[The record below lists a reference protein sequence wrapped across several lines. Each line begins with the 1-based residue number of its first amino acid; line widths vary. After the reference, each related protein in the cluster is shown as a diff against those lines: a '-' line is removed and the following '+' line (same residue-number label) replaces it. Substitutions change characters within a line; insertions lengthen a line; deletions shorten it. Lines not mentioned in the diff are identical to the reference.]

1 MTFSDLHLKPSL
13 LKALEKKA
21 YTDPTP
27 IQIELIP
34 AIFKGGDILAG
45 AQTGTG
51 KTAAFALPI
60 LQDLSGKHQEGQHY
74 PKAIVLVPT
83 RELAKQVH
91 QSFVEYGAFL
101 PLRSEVLYGGGNF
114 KAQENRLKKG
124 ADIIVTTTG
133 RLLEHIGKHHLDL
146 SAVKFLVMDEADTIL
161 DMGFLKE
168 VSQILQYLPEKRQNI
183 LISATLS
190 TPLKNLSRQIL
201 HKPKRIEVDS
211 MGTAASLVKQI
222 VYPVETEKKAELLSY
237 LIGSRNYTMV
247 MVFVRKKAEA
257 DMVAEELKLSGLKT
271 AVIHGD
277 KSSGERSRALNDFKE
292 GKVRVLV
299 ATDIAA
305 RGLDIPDMEVVF
317 SYDIP
322 HVTQDYIHR
331 IGRTGRAG
339 KSGLAITL
347 ISPGEM
353 VALREVERMLGRPLP
368 QEKLEGYTPKVM
380 GIQKGARK
388 SEKKK
393 SIEGAFGNKKK
404 KSTTF
409 SKTKKRKTTKR
420 DGFKVYDS
428 DKSGKDKKKG
438 RK

>member
-1 MTFSDLHLKPSL
+1 MSFSDLHLKPSL

-27 IQIELIP
+27 IQRALIP
-34 AIFKGGDILAG
+34 AIFTGGDVLAG

-190 TPLKNLSRQIL
+190 APLKNLSGQIL

-211 MGTAASLVKQI
+211 MGTAASSVKQI
-222 VYPVETEKKAELLSY
+222 VYPVEAEKKAELLSY
-237 LIGSRNYTMV
+237 LIGSRNYTMAL
-247 MVFVRKKAEA
+247 VFVRKKAEA

-271 AVIHGD
+271 EVIHGE
-277 KSSGERSRALNDFKE
+277 KSSGERSRALNAFKE
-292 GKVRVLV
+292 GKIRVLV

-305 RGLDIPDMEVVF
+305 RGLDIPALEVVF

-339 KSGLAITL
+339 KAGLAITL
-347 ISPGEM
+347 ISPGET
-353 VALREVERMLGRPLP
+353 VALRDVERMLGRPIP
-368 QEKLEGYTPKVM
+368 QERLEGYAPKVM
-380 GIQKGARK
+380 SIQKGARK
-388 SEKKK
+388 NEKKK
-393 SIEGAFGNKKK
+393 SAEGAFGNKKK

-420 DGFKVYDS
+420 DGFKVYDANKEKS
-428 DKSGKDKKKG
+428 DKKRGKK
-438 RK
+438 